1 MLLFGFAKSF
11 PVALLARAVGG
22 ALNGNI
28 GVIQTTVAELVTERE
43 HQPKAYAVMPFI
55 WCLGYGF
62 SFPNNLPLAEFSMRV
77 ALFWDQFLVVF

>member
-1 MLLFGFAKSF
+1 MLMFGFATSF

-43 HQPKAYAVMPFI
+43 QQPRAYAVMPFI
-55 WCLGYGF
+55 WCLGYVSLLCFLQYKSDFWIDLSSDQLLVGF
-62 SFPNNLPLAEFSMRV
+62 
-77 ALFWDQFLVVF
+77 